1 MRRPL
6 LLSLMLLACPVVA
19 RAQTLAPPA
28 TGPLPSAS
36 ATPAATA
43 SPAGDYCSNGG
54 LSALVSRPTQTN
66 SVCAMPP
73 GHVLIETGFQSQTLV
88 GGAAGLTYQSVPN
101 ATIRIASPL
110 HDVEIQV
117 VPPVAYRVEGSSAT
131 GDVGLGLK
139 WQIAATPTFA
149 YGVSAS
155 SSLVTGTNPLT
166 NPGGLGSATAPT
178 ENYGAQFAWQLGK
191 VFGLSGGV
199 ELSELAAP
207 LPTGAQRYA
216 STLPSLVLSDALPA
230 SWSLFVEGF
239 TQSHGEGP
247 GTPTHVWGDAGVSK
261 DVGSAQLDLEYGAS
275 NAIAVAPALPPVR
288 RHYVGVGLSYQF

>member
-6 LLSLMLLACPVVA
+6 LLSLMLVACPLAA
-19 RAQTLAPPA
+19 RAQTLAP
-28 TGPLPSAS
+28 SAS
-36 ATPAATA
+36 ATPTPSA
-43 SPAGDYCSNGG
+43 SPTGDYCSNGG
-54 LSALVSRPTQTN
+54 LSAVVSRPTQTN
-66 SVCAMPP
+66 SACVVSP
-73 GHVLIETGFQSQTLV
+73 GHVLIESGWQSQTV
-88 GGAAGLTYQSVPN
+88 AGGSGGLTYQSVPN

-110 HDVEIQV
+110 RDLEMQI
-117 VPPVAYRVEGSSAT
+117 VPPTAYRVEGSSAT
-131 GDVGLGLK
+131 GDVGIGLK

-166 NPGGLGSATAPT
+166 NPGGLGSATVPT

-207 LPTGAQRYA
+207 LATGAQHYA
-216 STLPSLVLSDALPA
+216 SALPSLVLSDALPA

-247 GTPTHVWGDAGVSK
+247 GTPTHVWGDGGVSK
-261 DVGSAQLDLEYGAS
+261 DIGPAQLDLEYGAS
-275 NAIAVAPALPPVR
+275 NALVVAPALPAVR
-288 RHYVGVGLSYQF
+288 RHYVGAGLSYQF